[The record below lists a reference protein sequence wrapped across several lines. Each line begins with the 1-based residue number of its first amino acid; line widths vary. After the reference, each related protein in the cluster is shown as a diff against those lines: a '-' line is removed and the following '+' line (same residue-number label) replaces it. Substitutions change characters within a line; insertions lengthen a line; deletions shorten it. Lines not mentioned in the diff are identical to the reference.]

1 MQVNAHEKTDI
12 RTNSP
17 NIGKVPTNQKEK
29 DNTTENG
36 WRIYR
41 QVTTAR
47 FQWSDW
53 QNSKSGITRYV
64 SKRYEAVTL
73 IHCQSE

>member
-29 DNTTENG
+29 DNTTEK
-36 WRIYR
+36 WMKDI
-41 QVTTAR
+41 
-47 FQWSDW
+47 
-53 QNSKSGITRYV
+53 
-64 SKRYEAVTL
+64 
-73 IHCQSE
+73 